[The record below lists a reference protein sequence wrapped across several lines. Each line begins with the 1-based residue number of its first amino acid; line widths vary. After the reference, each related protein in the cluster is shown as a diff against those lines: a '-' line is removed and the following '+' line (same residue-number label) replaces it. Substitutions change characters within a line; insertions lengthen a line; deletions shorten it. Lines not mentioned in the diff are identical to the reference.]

1 MLYKV
6 GLVFATQ
13 HHESVMTIIYHFNEN
28 LGNATRS
35 VWALTGYKGTKLEKA
50 NLHVFLSTCKIVSF
64 HSDVS
69 DTTSYFY
76 LFSVI

>member
-13 HHESVMTIIYHFNEN
+13 HHESVMTIIYNFNEN

-35 VWALTGYKGTKLEKA
+35 VWALTGYKGNKLEKA
-50 NLHVFLSTCKIVSF
+50 LAWDSGDRIDLGSTTHELGVFAQCLYLS
-64 HSDVS
+64 
-69 DTTSYFY
+69 
-76 LFSVI
+76 

>member
-1 MLYKV
+1 MLLSLCKGQEGKY
-6 GLVFATQ
+6 L
-13 HHESVMTIIYHFNEN
+13 MTIQEDIG
-28 LGNATRS
+28 LQ
-35 VWALTGYKGTKLEKA
+35 GTKLEKA